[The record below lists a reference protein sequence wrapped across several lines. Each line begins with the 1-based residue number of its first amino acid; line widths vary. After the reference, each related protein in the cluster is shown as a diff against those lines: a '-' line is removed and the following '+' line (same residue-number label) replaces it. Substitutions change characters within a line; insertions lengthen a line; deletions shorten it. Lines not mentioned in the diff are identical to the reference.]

1 MADLSASPP
10 WRAAAAAHDNSAP
23 QTGTTLPEAIRPP
36 MAMRWAVVALLV
48 GLLTTQRIAISVG
61 SGSFGASLPLTYALL
76 AVLLLYGRLV
86 LDATALM
93 LYGAIAMVAVASFW
107 FNTGDASGEA
117 VSVSSLLL
125 MLTLYLPF
133 VFVMASR
140 PDNPGHWLWTIRMVG
155 NVLLFAA
162 IAGIVQFY
170 AQFFVRASW
179 LFDVSEL
186 IPAPIRGQGVF
197 NSKIAVGSMFK
208 ANGFFFREPSGFSY
222 MMAFGLL
229 IELALFR
236 RLVRMLC
243 FGLALLLSYSG
254 TGLLAL
260 AIGLVLPFRAAMLFK
275 LGIGAA
281 VVLVGNALAG
291 DPLNL
296 AYTLSRAGEFGAE
309 GSSAYM
315 RYVAPLHLVD
325 AGIDVTPWSAL
336 LGHGPGTILKI
347 ASIFD
352 AHDPTWAKLLFEYGI
367 AGFVLFLGL
376 MLYKL
381 AACPAPLQL
390 RAVAFAS
397 WLVMGGHLL
406 SPENVCF
413 FFALFGLWPRAGSE
427 RADAA
432 MGLHRAAA
440 P

>member
-1 MADLSASPP
+1 
-10 WRAAAAAHDNSAP
+10 
-23 QTGTTLPEAIRPP
+23 

-275 LGIGAA
+275 LGVGAA

-296 AYTLSRAGEFGAE
+296 AFTLSRAGEFGAE

-325 AGIDVTPWSAL
+325 SGIDVTPWSAL